1 MSQKRQRISAK
12 TSEYARKAD
21 YAFKADYRNP
31 LFRHSSALWRSSA
44 VKASSAVLALSAVLA
59 SSAVFAAVGSDKALY
74 QDSIQATKQSIAQE
88 TLDIFYHDAL
98 DYYHEKRYD
107 DALQLLD
114 KIYSINPHYQDV
126 EDLRASIRKKLQN
139 NLTDQ
144 NLDIIRDWMRKGDSA
159 LRAGQRMAAVTFW
172 RQALAINP
180 DYKPAQKKI
189 QEVNQSLAKR
199 EFEAGYIHYHHG
211 ELEDALDS
219 WSNAVALDPTYKQR
233 GLLLLMSKVELQ
245 VRRDKVNRLAAQ
257 GFDQYQQGMLE
268 DSLRSYQELSVLEPR
283 HEEARRMTAKIKI
296 QLGQAAL
303 KAAQAAL
310 KSHAYTEAVQQA
322 DKSIQYGYE
331 VSRAEAL
338 KTEAGKAIQLASK
351 PKATKKPAKPA
362 VAASSATTESAAS
375 APPVPAAPVN
385 PEEAQLHYRKGLAAM
400 RTKDY
405 HLALQELD
413 IANQLDSTDE
423 HIYMARQRAQQ
434 EWSSASGPGGTL

>member
-1 MSQKRQRISAK
+1 MKMTDMRQETGDKRNILHRLSLVTCRLSVLLSLVAC
-12 TSEYARKAD
+12 
-21 YAFKADYRNP
+21 P
-31 LFRHSSALWRSSA
+31 LS
-44 VKASSAVLALSAVLA
+44 VLS
-59 SSAVFAAVGSDKALY
+59 AVGSDKALY

-88 TLDIFYHDAL
+88 TLGIFYHDAL
-98 DYYHEKRYD
+98 DYYQEKRYD

-114 KIYSINPHYQDV
+114 KIYSINPQYEDV
-126 EDLRASIRKKLQN
+126 ERLRVTIRKQLQN
-139 NLTDQ
+139 NQTEQ
-144 NLDIIRDWMRKGDSA
+144 NMDTIRDWMRKGDSA
-159 LRAGQRMAAVTFW
+159 LRAGQRMVAVTFW

-199 EFEAGYIHYHHG
+199 EVEAGYIHYHHG

-245 VRRDKVNRLAAQ
+245 VKRDQVNRLAAQ
-257 GFDQYQQGMLE
+257 GFDQYQQGLLE

-303 KAAQAAL
+303 KAAQSAL
-310 KSHAYTEAVQQA
+310 KSHAYPEAVQQA
-322 DKSIQYGYE
+322 DKAAVLYGYE
-331 VSRAEAL
+331 VSRAQAVKAEA
-338 KTEAGKAIQLASK
+338 EHAIQLASK
-351 PKATKKPAKPA
+351 PIEPKKPVKPV
-362 VAASSATTESAAS
+362 VAASSAPASAAP
-375 APPVPAAPVN
+375 AGPPVVATAVN

-413 IANQLDSTDE
+413 IASQLDATDE

-434 EWSSASGPGGTL
+434 EWSSASGPGGTP